1 MGYWLKVELD
11 VILMSHRRIVMQASL
26 NFYFMRFSKC
36 IVNSINTIYYYLHI
50 IPAFSYNSKNK
61 AVHGYHYRID
71 FKY

>member
-11 VILMSHRRIVMQASL
+11 VILMSHRRIAMQALL

-50 IPAFSYNSKNK
+50 ISSFC
-61 AVHGYHYRID
+61 V
-71 FKY
+71 